1 MICDCHLHT
10 CFSGDSETPVRAQLD
25 RAISLGMQAVCITDH
40 HDWDAPNEKGE
51 MDDRFLLDFPRYIP
65 ALREI
70 REEYRGR
77 LDMGIGVELGLQLH
91 ARQDTENV
99 MKLYGD
105 AFDFIIGSI
114 HFVDHYDVYYPQWFA
129 MDVSESRSD
138 ERYIHASRRSRVDA
152 MDVSE
157 SRSDERYIHA
167 SRHIPSREEAEA
179 VTPEKEA
186 ARYRHFFEVTLK
198 RLEAYDCF
206 DTLGHL
212 DFVVRY
218 GPNRN
223 QFYDFK
229 TYGDIISA
237 ILELLIR
244 KDKALEVNTGG
255 FKYGLGHPNPCED
268 VLKRYREL
276 GGRLLTVGSDAHVPG
291 FVGYEFD
298 RTAELLKEI
307 GFREYAL
314 YRKRVP
320 QMLPL

>member
-10 CFSGDSETPVRAQLD
+10 CFSGDSETPVRDQLD
-25 RAISLGMQAVCITDH
+25 RAITLGMQAICITDH

-51 MDDRFLLDFPRYIP
+51 MDDRFLLDFPSYLP

-70 REEYRGR
+70 REAYRGR

-91 ARQDTENV
+91 ARQDTDNI

-105 AFDFIIGSI
+105 AFDYIIGSI

-129 MDVSESRSD
+129 MDVSESQSD
-138 ERYIHASRRSRVDA
+138 ERPDPAPRR
-152 MDVSE
+152 
-157 SRSDERYIHA
+157 
-167 SRHIPSREEAEA
+167 IPTREEAEA
-179 VTPEKEA
+179 VTREKEA

-198 RLEAYDCF
+198 RLESYDCF
-206 DTLGHL
+206 DSLGHL

-218 GPNRN
+218 GPNKNR
-223 QFYDFK
+223 FYDFK

-276 GGRLLTVGSDAHVPG
+276 GGKLLTVGSDAHVPG

-298 RTAELLKEI
+298 RTADLLKEI

>member
-10 CFSGDSETPVRAQLD
+10 CFSGDSETPVRDQLD
-25 RAISLGMQAVCITDH
+25 RAIALGMQAVCITDH

-70 REEYRGR
+70 REEYRGKI
-77 LDMGIGVELGLQLH
+77 DMGIGVELGLQLH

-99 MKLYGD
+99 MRLYGD
-105 AFDFIIGSI
+105 TFDFIIGSI
-114 HFVDHYDVYYPQWFA
+114 HFVDHYDVYYPQWF
-129 MDVSESRSD
+129 
-138 ERYIHASRRSRVDA
+138 A

-320 QMLPL
+320 VMLPL

>member
-1 MICDCHLHT
+1 MLCDCHLHT

-51 MDDRFLLDFPRYIP
+51 MDDRFLLDFPNYLP

-70 REEYRGR
+70 REEYRGKI
-77 LDMGIGVELGLQLH
+77 DMGIGVELGLQLH
-91 ARQDTENV
+91 AREDTENV
-99 MKLYGD
+99 MRLYGD

-129 MDVSESRSD
+129 MD
-138 ERYIHASRRSRVDA
+138 ALDA

-157 SRSDERYIHA
+157 SQSDERPDPA
-167 SRHIPSREEAEA
+167 PRRIPTREEAEA
-179 VTPEKEA
+179 VTREKEA

-198 RLEAYDCF
+198 RLESYDCF
-206 DTLGHL
+206 DSLGHL

-223 QFYDFK
+223 RFYDFK

-237 ILELLIR
+237 ILEVLIR

-276 GGRLLTVGSDAHVPG
+276 GGRLLTVASDAHVPG
-291 FVGYEFD
+291 FIGYDFD

>member
-10 CFSGDSETPVRAQLD
+10 CFSGDSETPVRDQLD
-25 RAISLGMQAVCITDH
+25 RAIALGMQAVCITDH

-70 REEYRGR
+70 REEYRGKI
-77 LDMGIGVELGLQLH
+77 DMGIGVELGLQLH

-99 MKLYGD
+99 MRLYGD

-114 HFVDHYDVYYPQWFA
+114 HFVDHYDVYYPQWF
-129 MDVSESRSD
+129 
-138 ERYIHASRRSRVDA
+138 A

-298 RTAELLKEI
+298 RTAELLKEL

-314 YRKRVP
+314 YRRRVP
-320 QMLPL
+320 EMLPL

>member
-1 MICDCHLHT
+1 MLCDCHLHT
-10 CFSGDSETPVRAQLD
+10 CFSGDSETPVRDQLD
-25 RAISLGMQAVCITDH
+25 RAIALGMQAVCITDH

-51 MDDRFLLDFPRYIP
+51 MGDRFLLDFPRYIP

-70 REEYRGR
+70 REEYRGKI
-77 LDMGIGVELGLQLH
+77 DMGIGVELGLQLH

-99 MKLYGD
+99 MRLYGD

-114 HFVDHYDVYYPQWFA
+114 HFVDHYDVYYPQWF
-129 MDVSESRSD
+129 
-138 ERYIHASRRSRVDA
+138 A

-223 QFYDFK
+223 RFYDFK

-320 QMLPL
+320 VMLPL

>member
-10 CFSGDSETPVRAQLD
+10 CFSGDSETPVRDQLD
-25 RAISLGMQAVCITDH
+25 RAIALGMQAVCITDH

-51 MDDRFLLDFPRYIP
+51 MDDRFLLDFPDYLP

-77 LDMGIGVELGLQLH
+77 LNMGIGVELGLQLH

-105 AFDFIIGSI
+105 TFDFIIGSI

-129 MDVSESRSD
+129 MD
-138 ERYIHASRRSRVDA
+138 A

-157 SRSDERYIHA
+157 ARSDERFA
-167 SRHIPSREEAEA
+167 RATRRIPTREEAEA
-179 VTPEKEA
+179 VTREQEA

-198 RLEAYDCF
+198 RLESYDCF
-206 DTLGHL
+206 DSLGHL

-218 GPNRN
+218 GPNKNR
-223 QFYDFK
+223 FYDFK

-320 QMLPL
+320 VMLPL

>member
-10 CFSGDSETPVRAQLD
+10 CFSGDSETPVRDQLD
-25 RAISLGMQAVCITDH
+25 RAIALGMQAVCITDH

-70 REEYRGR
+70 REEYRGKI
-77 LDMGIGVELGLQLH
+77 DMGIGVELGLQLH

-99 MKLYGD
+99 MRLYGD

-114 HFVDHYDVYYPQWFA
+114 HFVDHYDVYYPQWF
-129 MDVSESRSD
+129 
-138 ERYIHASRRSRVDA
+138 A

-255 FKYGLGHPNPCED
+255 FKYGLGHPNPCEE

-320 QMLPL
+320 VMLPL

>member
-25 RAISLGMQAVCITDH
+25 RAISLGMHAVCITDH

-51 MDDRFLLDFPRYIP
+51 MGDRFLLDFPRYIP

-70 REEYRGR
+70 REEYRGKI
-77 LDMGIGVELGLQLH
+77 DMGIGVELGLQLH

-99 MKLYGD
+99 MRLYGD

-114 HFVDHYDVYYPQWFA
+114 HFVDHYDVYYPQWF
-129 MDVSESRSD
+129 
-138 ERYIHASRRSRVDA
+138 A

-218 GPNRN
+218 GPNRS

-320 QMLPL
+320 VMLPL

>member
-10 CFSGDSETPVRAQLD
+10 CFSGESETPVRDQLD
-25 RAISLGMQAVCITDH
+25 RAIALGMQAVCITDH

-70 REEYRGR
+70 REEYRGKI
-77 LDMGIGVELGLQLH
+77 DMGIGVELGLQLH

-99 MKLYGD
+99 MRLYGD

-114 HFVDHYDVYYPQWFA
+114 HFVDHYDVYYPQWF
-129 MDVSESRSD
+129 
-138 ERYIHASRRSRVDA
+138 A

-320 QMLPL
+320 VMLPL

>member
-10 CFSGDSETPVRAQLD
+10 CFSGDSETPVRDQLD
-25 RAISLGMQAVCITDH
+25 RAIALGMQAVCITDH

-51 MDDRFLLDFPRYIP
+51 MDDRFLLDFPDYLP

-77 LDMGIGVELGLQLH
+77 LNMGIGVELGLQLH

-129 MDVSESRSD
+129 MD
-138 ERYIHASRRSRVDA
+138 A

-157 SRSDERYIHA
+157 ARSDERFA
-167 SRHIPSREEAEA
+167 RATRRIPTREEAEA
-179 VTPEKEA
+179 VTREQEA

-198 RLEAYDCF
+198 RLESYDCF
-206 DTLGHL
+206 DSLGHL

-223 QFYDFK
+223 RFYDFK

-307 GFREYAL
+307 GFKEYAL
-314 YRKRVP
+314 YRRRVP
-320 QMLPL
+320 KMLPL

>member
-1 MICDCHLHT
+1 MLCDCHLHT
-10 CFSGDSETPVRAQLD
+10 CFSGDSETPVRSQLD

-51 MDDRFLLDFPRYIP
+51 MDDRFLLDFPNYLP

-91 ARQDTENV
+91 AREDTENV
-99 MKLYGD
+99 MNLYGD

-129 MDVSESRSD
+129 MDALD
-138 ERYIHASRRSRVDA
+138 AMDA

-157 SRSDERYIHA
+157 SQSDERPDPA
-167 SRHIPSREEAEA
+167 PRRIPTREEAEA
-179 VTPEKEA
+179 VTREKEA

-198 RLEAYDCF
+198 RLESYDCF
-206 DTLGHL
+206 DSLGHL

-223 QFYDFK
+223 RFYDFK

-298 RTAELLKEI
+298 RTAELLKEL

-314 YRKRVP
+314 YRRRVP
-320 QMLPL
+320 EMLPL

>member
-10 CFSGDSETPVRAQLD
+10 CFSGDSETPVRDQLD
-25 RAISLGMQAVCITDH
+25 RAIALGMQAVCITDH

-70 REEYRGR
+70 REEYRGKI
-77 LDMGIGVELGLQLH
+77 DMGIGVELGLQLH

-114 HFVDHYDVYYPQWFA
+114 HFVDHYDVYYPQWF
-129 MDVSESRSD
+129 
-138 ERYIHASRRSRVDA
+138 A

-255 FKYGLGHPNPCED
+255 FKYGLGHPNPCEE

-320 QMLPL
+320 VMLPL

>member
-10 CFSGDSETPVRAQLD
+10 CFSGDSETPVRDQLD
-25 RAISLGMQAVCITDH
+25 RAISLGMQAICITDH

-51 MDDRFLLDFPRYIP
+51 MDDRFLLDFPNYLP

-129 MDVSESRSD
+129 MD
-138 ERYIHASRRSRVDA
+138 A

-157 SRSDERYIHA
+157 ARSDERFA
-167 SRHIPSREEAEA
+167 RATRRIPTREEAEA
-179 VTPEKEA
+179 VTREQEA

-198 RLEAYDCF
+198 RLESYDCF
-206 DTLGHL
+206 DSLGHL

-218 GPNRN
+218 GPNKNR
-223 QFYDFK
+223 FYDFK

-255 FKYGLGHPNPCED
+255 FKYGLGHPNPCVD

-298 RTAELLKEI
+298 RTAELLREL

-314 YRKRVP
+314 YRRRVP
-320 QMLPL
+320 EMLPL

>member
-10 CFSGDSETPVRAQLD
+10 CFSGDSETPVRDQLD
-25 RAISLGMQAVCITDH
+25 RAIALGMQAVCITDH

-51 MDDRFLLDFPRYIP
+51 MGDRFLLDFPRYIP

-70 REEYRGR
+70 REEYRGKI
-77 LDMGIGVELGLQLH
+77 DMGIGVELGLQLH

-99 MKLYGD
+99 MRLYGD

-114 HFVDHYDVYYPQWFA
+114 HFVDHYDVYYPQWF
-129 MDVSESRSD
+129 
-138 ERYIHASRRSRVDA
+138 A

-255 FKYGLGHPNPCED
+255 FKYGLGHPNPCEE

-320 QMLPL
+320 VMLPL

>member
-10 CFSGDSETPVRAQLD
+10 CFSGDSETPVPDQLD
-25 RAISLGMQAVCITDH
+25 RAIALGMQAVCITDH

-70 REEYRGR
+70 REEYRGKI
-77 LDMGIGVELGLQLH
+77 DMGIGVELGLQLH

-99 MKLYGD
+99 MRLYGD

-114 HFVDHYDVYYPQWFA
+114 HFVDHYDVYYPQWF
-129 MDVSESRSD
+129 
-138 ERYIHASRRSRVDA
+138 A

-320 QMLPL
+320 VMLPL

>member
-1 MICDCHLHT
+1 MLCDCHLHT

-40 HDWDAPNEKGE
+40 HDWDAPDELGRKS
-51 MDDRFLLDFPRYIP
+51 DRFLLDFPNYLP

-70 REEYRGR
+70 REEYRGKI
-77 LDMGIGVELGLQLH
+77 DMGIGVELGLQLH
-91 ARQDTENV
+91 AREDTENV
-99 MKLYGD
+99 MRLYGD

-129 MDVSESRSD
+129 MDALD
-138 ERYIHASRRSRVDA
+138 AMDA

-157 SRSDERYIHA
+157 SRSDERPDPA
-167 SRHIPSREEAEA
+167 PRRIPTREEAEA
-179 VTPEKEA
+179 VTREKEA

-198 RLEAYDCF
+198 RLESYDCF
-206 DTLGHL
+206 DSLGHL

-223 QFYDFK
+223 RFYDFK

-237 ILELLIR
+237 ILEVLIR

-291 FVGYEFD
+291 FIGYEFD

-307 GFREYAL
+307 GFKEYAL
-314 YRKRVP
+314 YRKRMP
-320 QMLPL
+320 EMLPL

>member
-10 CFSGDSETPVRAQLD
+10 CFSGDSETPVRDQLD
-25 RAISLGMQAVCITDH
+25 RAIALGMQAVCITDH

-70 REEYRGR
+70 REEYRGKI
-77 LDMGIGVELGLQLH
+77 DMGIGVELGLQLH

-99 MKLYGD
+99 MRLYGD

-114 HFVDHYDVYYPQWFA
+114 HFVDHYDVYYPQWF
-129 MDVSESRSD
+129 
-138 ERYIHASRRSRVDA
+138 A

-223 QFYDFK
+223 RFYDFK

-314 YRKRVP
+314 YRRRVP
-320 QMLPL
+320 EMLPL

>member
-10 CFSGDSETPVRAQLD
+10 CFSGDSETPVRDQLD
-25 RAISLGMQAVCITDH
+25 RAIALGMQAVCITDH

-51 MDDRFLLDFPRYIP
+51 MDDRFLLDFPNYLP

-70 REEYRGR
+70 REEYRGKI
-77 LDMGIGVELGLQLH
+77 DMGIGVELGLQLH
-91 ARQDTENV
+91 AREDTENV
-99 MKLYGD
+99 MNLYGD

-129 MDVSESRSD
+129 MDALD
-138 ERYIHASRRSRVDA
+138 ALDA

-157 SRSDERYIHA
+157 SQSDERPDPA
-167 SRHIPSREEAEA
+167 PRRIPTREEAEA
-179 VTPEKEA
+179 VTREKEA

-198 RLEAYDCF
+198 RLESYDCF
-206 DTLGHL
+206 DSLGHL

-223 QFYDFK
+223 RFYDFK

-291 FVGYEFD
+291 FIGYEFD
-298 RTAELLKEI
+298 RTAELLKEL
-307 GFREYAL
+307 GFNEYAL
-314 YRKRVP
+314 YRRRVP
-320 QMLPL
+320 KMLPL

>member
-1 MICDCHLHT
+1 MLCDCHLHT

-25 RAISLGMQAVCITDH
+25 RAISLGMPALCITDH

-51 MDDRFLLDFPRYIP
+51 MDDRFLLDFPNYIP

-70 REEYRGR
+70 REEYRGKI
-77 LDMGIGVELGLQLH
+77 DMGIGVELGLQLH
-91 ARQDTENV
+91 AREDTENV
-99 MKLYGD
+99 MNLYGD

-129 MDVSESRSD
+129 MD
-138 ERYIHASRRSRVDA
+138 ALGAMDA

-157 SRSDERYIHA
+157 SQSDERPDPA
-167 SRHIPSREEAEA
+167 PRRIPTREEAEA
-179 VTPEKEA
+179 VTREKEA

-198 RLEAYDCF
+198 RLQAYDCF
-206 DTLGHL
+206 DSLGHL

-276 GGRLLTVGSDAHVPG
+276 GGKLLTVGSDAHVPG

-298 RTAELLKEI
+298 RTAELLKEL

>member
-25 RAISLGMQAVCITDH
+25 RAISLGMHAVCITDH

-51 MDDRFLLDFPRYIP
+51 MGDRFLLDFPRYIP

-70 REEYRGR
+70 REEYRGKI
-77 LDMGIGVELGLQLH
+77 DMGIGVELGLQLH

-99 MKLYGD
+99 MRLYGD

-138 ERYIHASRRSRVDA
+138 ERFDPASRR
-152 MDVSE
+152 
-157 SRSDERYIHA
+157 
-167 SRHIPSREEAEA
+167 IPSREEAEA

-218 GPNRN
+218 GPNKNR
-223 QFYDFK
+223 FYDLK

-320 QMLPL
+320 VMLPL

>member
-1 MICDCHLHT
+1 MLCDCHLHT

-25 RAISLGMQAVCITDH
+25 RAISLGMHAVCITDH

-70 REEYRGR
+70 REEYRGKI
-77 LDMGIGVELGLQLH
+77 DMGIGVELGLQLH

-99 MKLYGD
+99 MRLYGD

-129 MDVSESRSD
+129 MD
-138 ERYIHASRRSRVDA
+138 ALDA

-157 SRSDERYIHA
+157 SQSDERYIHA

-218 GPNRN
+218 GPNKNR
-223 QFYDFK
+223 FYDLK

-255 FKYGLGHPNPCED
+255 FKYGLGHPNPCEE

-320 QMLPL
+320 VMLPL

>member
-1 MICDCHLHT
+1 MLCDCHLHT

-25 RAISLGMQAVCITDH
+25 RAISLGMPALCITDH

-51 MDDRFLLDFPRYIP
+51 MDDRFLLDFPNYIP

-70 REEYRGR
+70 REEYRGKI
-77 LDMGIGVELGLQLH
+77 DMGIGVELGLQLH
-91 ARQDTENV
+91 AREDTENV
-99 MKLYGD
+99 MNLYGD

-129 MDVSESRSD
+129 MD
-138 ERYIHASRRSRVDA
+138 ALGAMDA

-157 SRSDERYIHA
+157 SRSDERLDPA
-167 SRHIPSREEAEA
+167 PRRIPTREEAEA
-179 VTPEKEA
+179 VSREKEA

-198 RLEAYDCF
+198 RLQAYDCF
-206 DTLGHL
+206 DSLGHL

-276 GGRLLTVGSDAHVPG
+276 GGKLLTVGSDAHVPG

-298 RTAELLKEI
+298 RTAELLKEL

>member
-1 MICDCHLHT
+1 MLCDCHLHT

-51 MDDRFLLDFPRYIP
+51 MDDRFLLDFPNYLP

-91 ARQDTENV
+91 ARQDTDNI

-105 AFDFIIGSI
+105 AFDYIIGSI

-138 ERYIHASRRSRVDA
+138 ERYI
-152 MDVSE
+152 
-157 SRSDERYIHA
+157 
-167 SRHIPSREEAEA
+167 PTREEAEA
-179 VTPEKEA
+179 VTREKEA

-198 RLEAYDCF
+198 RLESYDCF
-206 DTLGHL
+206 DSLGHL

-218 GPNRN
+218 GPNKNR
-223 QFYDFK
+223 FYDFK

-276 GGRLLTVGSDAHVPG
+276 GGKLLTVGSDAHVPG

-298 RTAELLKEI
+298 RTADLLKEI

>member
-91 ARQDTENV
+91 ARQDTDNI

-105 AFDFIIGSI
+105 AFDYIIGSI

-138 ERYIHASRRSRVDA
+138 ERYI
-152 MDVSE
+152 
-157 SRSDERYIHA
+157 
-167 SRHIPSREEAEA
+167 PTREEAEA
-179 VTPEKEA
+179 VTREKEA

-198 RLEAYDCF
+198 RLESYDCF
-206 DTLGHL
+206 DSLGHL

-218 GPNRN
+218 GPNKNR
-223 QFYDFK
+223 FYDFK

-276 GGRLLTVGSDAHVPG
+276 GGKLLTVGSDAHVPG

-298 RTAELLKEI
+298 RTADLLKEI

>member
-1 MICDCHLHT
+1 MLCDCHLHT
-10 CFSGDSETPVRAQLD
+10 CFSGDSETPVRDQLD
-25 RAISLGMQAVCITDH
+25 RAVSLGMQAVCITDH

-51 MDDRFLLDFPRYIP
+51 MDDRFLLDFPNYLP

-91 ARQDTENV
+91 AREDTENV

-129 MDVSESRSD
+129 MD
-138 ERYIHASRRSRVDA
+138 A

-157 SRSDERYIHA
+157 SQSDERPDPA
-167 SRHIPSREEAEA
+167 PRRIPTREEAEA
-179 VTPEKEA
+179 VTREKEA

-198 RLEAYDCF
+198 RLESYDCF
-206 DTLGHL
+206 DSLGHL

-218 GPNRN
+218 GPNKNR
-223 QFYDFK
+223 FYDFK
-229 TYGDIISA
+229 AYGDIISA

-291 FVGYEFD
+291 FIGYEFD
-298 RTAELLKEI
+298 RTAELLKEL

-314 YRKRVP
+314 YRRRVP
-320 QMLPL
+320 EMLPL

>member
-1 MICDCHLHT
+1 MLCDCHLHT
-10 CFSGDSETPVRAQLD
+10 CFSGDSETPVRSQLD

-51 MDDRFLLDFPRYIP
+51 MDDRFLLDFPNYLP

-70 REEYRGR
+70 REEYRGKI
-77 LDMGIGVELGLQLH
+77 DMGIGVELGLQLH
-91 ARQDTENV
+91 ARQDTDNI

-129 MDVSESRSD
+129 LE
-138 ERYIHASRRSRVDA
+138 A
-152 MDVSE
+152 MDVSG
-157 SRSDERYIHA
+157 SQSVERFARA
-167 SRHIPSREEAEA
+167 SRHIPTREEAEA
-179 VTPEKEA
+179 VTREEEA
-186 ARYRHFFEVTLK
+186 ARYCHFFEVTLK
-198 RLEAYDCF
+198 RLESYDCF
-206 DTLGHL
+206 DSLGHL

-218 GPNRN
+218 GPNKNR
-223 QFYDFK
+223 FYDFK

-268 VLKRYREL
+268 VLKRYHEL

-291 FVGYEFD
+291 FVGYEFN
-298 RTAELLKEI
+298 RTAELLKEL

>member
-25 RAISLGMQAVCITDH
+25 RAISLGMHAVCITDH

-51 MDDRFLLDFPRYIP
+51 MGDRFLLDFPRYIP

-70 REEYRGR
+70 REEYRGKI
-77 LDMGIGVELGLQLH
+77 DMGIGVELGLQLH

-99 MKLYGD
+99 MRLYGD
-105 AFDFIIGSI
+105 ALDFIIGSI
-114 HFVDHYDVYYPQWFA
+114 HFVDHYDVYYPQWF
-129 MDVSESRSD
+129 
-138 ERYIHASRRSRVDA
+138 A

-218 GPNRN
+218 GPNKNR
-223 QFYDFK
+223 FYDLK

-320 QMLPL
+320 VMLPL

>member
-1 MICDCHLHT
+1 
-10 CFSGDSETPVRAQLD
+10 
-25 RAISLGMQAVCITDH
+25 
-40 HDWDAPNEKGE
+40 
-51 MDDRFLLDFPRYIP
+51 
-65 ALREI
+65 
-70 REEYRGR
+70 
-77 LDMGIGVELGLQLH
+77 
-91 ARQDTENV
+91 
-99 MKLYGD
+99 
-105 AFDFIIGSI
+105 
-114 HFVDHYDVYYPQWFA
+114 

-152 MDVSE
+152 MDALDAMDVSH
-157 SRSDERYIHA
+157 ERC
-167 SRHIPSREEAEA
+167 IPTREEAEA
-179 VTPEKEA
+179 VTREQEA

-198 RLEAYDCF
+198 RLESYDCF
-206 DTLGHL
+206 DSLGHL

-218 GPNRN
+218 GPNKNR
-223 QFYDFK
+223 FYDFK

-268 VLKRYREL
+268 ILKRYREL

-298 RTAELLKEI
+298 RTAELLKEL

-314 YRKRVP
+314 YRRRVP
-320 QMLPL
+320 EMLPL

>member
-10 CFSGDSETPVRAQLD
+10 CFSGDSETPVRDQLD
-25 RAISLGMQAVCITDH
+25 RAIALGMQAVCITDH

-70 REEYRGR
+70 REEYRGKI
-77 LDMGIGVELGLQLH
+77 DMGIGVELGLQLH

-99 MKLYGD
+99 MRLYGD

-114 HFVDHYDVYYPQWFA
+114 HFVDHYDVYYPQWF
-129 MDVSESRSD
+129 
-138 ERYIHASRRSRVDA
+138 A

-255 FKYGLGHPNPCED
+255 FKYGLSP
-268 VLKRYREL
+268 
-276 GGRLLTVGSDAHVPG
+276 GSSAMNS
-291 FVGYEFD
+291 
-298 RTAELLKEI
+298 TAP
-307 GFREYAL
+307 RSC
-314 YRKRVP
+314 
-320 QMLPL
+320 

>member
-10 CFSGDSETPVRAQLD
+10 CFSGDSETPVRDQLD
-25 RAISLGMQAVCITDH
+25 RAIALGMQAVCITDH

-70 REEYRGR
+70 REEYRGKI
-77 LDMGIGVELGLQLH
+77 DMGIGVELGLQLH

-114 HFVDHYDVYYPQWFA
+114 HFVDHYDVYYPQWF
-129 MDVSESRSD
+129 
-138 ERYIHASRRSRVDA
+138 A

-291 FVGYEFD
+291 FIGYEFD

-320 QMLPL
+320 VMLPL

>member
-10 CFSGDSETPVRAQLD
+10 CFSGDSETPVRDQLD
-25 RAISLGMQAVCITDH
+25 RAIALGMQAVCITDH

-70 REEYRGR
+70 REEYRGKI
-77 LDMGIGVELGLQLH
+77 DMGIGVELGLQLH

-99 MKLYGD
+99 MRLYGD

-114 HFVDHYDVYYPQWFA
+114 HFVDHYDVYYPQWF
-129 MDVSESRSD
+129 
-138 ERYIHASRRSRVDA
+138 A

-307 GFREYAL
+307 CFREYAL

-320 QMLPL
+320 VMLPL

>member
-1 MICDCHLHT
+1 
-10 CFSGDSETPVRAQLD
+10 
-25 RAISLGMQAVCITDH
+25 MQAVCITDH

-70 REEYRGR
+70 REEYRGKI
-77 LDMGIGVELGLQLH
+77 DMGIGVELGLQLH

-99 MKLYGD
+99 MRLYGD

-114 HFVDHYDVYYPQWFA
+114 HFVDHYDVYYPQWF
-129 MDVSESRSD
+129 
-138 ERYIHASRRSRVDA
+138 A

-320 QMLPL
+320 VMLPL

>member
-10 CFSGDSETPVRAQLD
+10 CFSGDSETPVRDQLD
-25 RAISLGMQAVCITDH
+25 RAIALGMQAVCITDH

-51 MDDRFLLDFPRYIP
+51 MDDRFLLDFPDYLP

-77 LDMGIGVELGLQLH
+77 LNMGIGVELGLQLH

-114 HFVDHYDVYYPQWFA
+114 HFVDHYDVYYPQWF
-129 MDVSESRSD
+129 
-138 ERYIHASRRSRVDA
+138 A

-320 QMLPL
+320 VMLPL

>member
-1 MICDCHLHT
+1 MLCDCHLHT
-10 CFSGDSETPVRAQLD
+10 CFSGDSETPVQAQLD
-25 RAISLGMQAVCITDH
+25 RAISLGMHAVCITDH
-40 HDWDAPNEKGE
+40 HDWDAPDEQGRKS
-51 MDDRFLLDFPRYIP
+51 DRFLLDFPNYIP

-70 REEYRGR
+70 REEYRGK

-105 AFDFIIGSI
+105 ALDFIIGSI

-129 MDVSESRSD
+129 MDVSEPRSD
-138 ERYIHASRRSRVDA
+138 ERCIHASRR
-152 MDVSE
+152 
-157 SRSDERYIHA
+157 
-167 SRHIPSREEAEA
+167 IPTREEAEA
-179 VTPEKEA
+179 VTCEKEA

-255 FKYGLGHPNPCED
+255 FKYGLGHPNPCEE

-298 RTAELLKEI
+298 RTAEMLQSL
-307 GFREYAL
+307 GFKEYAL
-314 YRKRVP
+314 YRNRVP